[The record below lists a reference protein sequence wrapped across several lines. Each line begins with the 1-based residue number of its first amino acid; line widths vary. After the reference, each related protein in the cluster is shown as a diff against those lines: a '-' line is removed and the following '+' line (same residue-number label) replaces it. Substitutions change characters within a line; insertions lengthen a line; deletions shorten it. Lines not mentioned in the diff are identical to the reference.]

1 MVLFVQLS
9 FNGSDAA
16 IFDLYPHFFVVVVA
30 FVYVVDCFSLV
41 AAAVDEDA
49 DEVVASGTFELL
61 LPLLVVVFCFCCLP
75 GPDGRFSVNRSLPW
89 TRTTLL
95 PVEPLRGRPPAA
107 RAGPSPKEP
116 VLRRPLPDGRFVTST
131 VRLPA
136 ESHLLKGVVCLR
148 ILLKFFITSHA

>member
-41 AAAVDEDA
+41 VAAVDEDA

-61 LPLLVVVFCFCCLP
+61 LLLLVVVFCFCCCCLP

-116 VLRRPLPDGRFVTST
+116 VRRRPLPDGRFVTST

-136 ESHLLKGVVCLR
+136 ESHLLR
-148 ILLKFFITSHA
+148 PYA